1 MVADRSP
8 ERIDKGISL
17 AILAAVLFGASAPL
31 AKELLRG
38 ASPQLLAGLLYVGSG
53 TGLLLV
59 FLWRRRSDSSRV
71 SLGKR
76 DAPWLGGA
84 ILSGGIAGPVLLM
97 AGLSRTPASSA
108 SLLLNLEGAA
118 TALVAWFIFRENFDR
133 RIALGMAA
141 ILAGGAVISWNG
153 RAEIGSIVGPLAIAA
168 ACLAW
173 AIDNNLTQRISASDP
188 VQIAMLKGLI
198 AGTTNL
204 VIAFAIGASLPDGG
218 IIAAGLVL
226 GFLSYGVSLVFFVT
240 ALSRLGTARTGA
252 YFSTAPFVGAIVS
265 LIVWHDPITMGL
277 LIGGALMALG
287 VWFHVSER
295 HSHEHSHAA
304 MEHAHSHVHDEHH
317 RHLHGPDDPPV
328 TDPRPHSHPHR
339 HDPIVHTHPHYPDI
353 HHRHGHEHQ

>member
-8 ERIDKGISL
+8 ERIDKGVTL

-38 ASPQLLAGLLYVGSG
+38 ASPQLLAGILYLGSG
-53 TGLLLV
+53 AGLLIV
-59 FLWRRRSDSSRV
+59 FLWRRSRT
-71 SLGKR
+71 SPAAGLGRR
-76 DAPWLGGA
+76 DIPWLGGA

-97 AGLSRTPASSA
+97 AGLTRTPASSA

-118 TALVAWFIFRENFDR
+118 TALVAWFIFKENFDR
-133 RIALGMAA
+133 RIAIGMAA
-141 ILAGGAVISWNG
+141 ILAGGAVISWEG
-153 RAEIGSIVGPLAIAA
+153 RAEVGSVIGPLAIAL

-173 AIDNNLTQRISASDP
+173 AIDNNLTQKISASDP

-198 AGTTNL
+198 AGATNL
-204 VIAFAIGASLPDGG
+204 AIAFALGASMPHSGV
-218 IIAAGLVL
+218 IAAGFVL

-240 ALSRLGTARTGA
+240 ALRRLGTARTGA

-277 LIGGALMALG
+277 IAGGALMALG
-287 VWFHVSER
+287 VWLHVSER
-295 HSHEHSHAA
+295 HVHAHSHEA

-317 RHLHGPDDPPV
+317 QHVHGPGDPPAI
-328 TDPRPHSHPHR
+328 DPHPHSHPHR

-353 HHRHGHEHQ
+353 HHRHGHEHG